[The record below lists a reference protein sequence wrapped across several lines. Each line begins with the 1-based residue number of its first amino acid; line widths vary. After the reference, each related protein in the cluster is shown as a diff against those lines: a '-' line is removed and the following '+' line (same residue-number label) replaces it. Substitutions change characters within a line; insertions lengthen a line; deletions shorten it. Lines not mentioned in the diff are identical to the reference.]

1 MTKMK
6 QDSCKKCGEAL
17 EVKKT
22 CNICSQANQFSCHK
36 CGYVTEEQIHFQCMM
51 ISFDHALLSA

>member
-1 MTKMK
+1 MK
-6 QDSCKKCGEAL
+6 QDSCRKCGEAL
-17 EVKKT
+17 EVKTT

-36 CGYVTEEQIHFQCMM
+36 CGYVTEEQIHFQCTM

>member
-1 MTKMK
+1 MTNMK
-6 QDSCKKCGEAL
+6 QNSCRKCGEGL
-17 EVKKT
+17 QVTKE
-22 CNICSQANQFSCHK
+22 CNVCSQANQFSCHN

>member
-1 MTKMK
+1 MK
-6 QDSCKKCGEAL
+6 QDSCRKCGEEL

-36 CGYVTEEQIHFQCMM
+36 CGYVTEEQMHFQCMM